1 MKNSLDWDTGLRETK
16 PRVSRVGEEEKSVA
30 GDDILLLMGKL
41 SADMEE
47 GIRQRA
53 LQFEKLNS
61 LSNQVTEL
69 STSFNSH
76 AENEEQWRIAWHA
89 QMKSLAG
96 EVGTMRTEVT
106 VLQRAAKIED
116 PESIFSK
123 IERKHVILG
132 GVASVT
138 GIMFQDYIRKAIE
151 WVALHLK

>member
-1 MKNSLDWDTGLRETK
+1 
-16 PRVSRVGEEEKSVA
+16 VGEEKSVA
-30 GDDILLLMGKL
+30 GDDLLLLMGKL
-41 SADMEE
+41 SAGMDE

-69 STSFNSH
+69 STAFNSH
-76 AENEEQWRIAWHA
+76 AENEEQWRIDHHA

-96 EVGTMRTEVT
+96 DVGTLRAEVT
-106 VLQRAAKIED
+106 VLQRAAEIEA

-132 GVASVT
+132 GIASVT
-138 GIMFQDYIRKAIE
+138 GILFPDYIRKAIE